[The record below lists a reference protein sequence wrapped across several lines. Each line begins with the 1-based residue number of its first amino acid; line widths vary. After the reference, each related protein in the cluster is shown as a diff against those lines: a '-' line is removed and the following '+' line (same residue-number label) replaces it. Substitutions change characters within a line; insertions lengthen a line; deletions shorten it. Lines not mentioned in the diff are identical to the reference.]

1 MSTLYEYEDTL
12 FFYNFYNNRQ
22 IFNKPNFLKIL
33 KLKWISATNRIMINI
48 KFLNVIKLILKR
60 NMISIRSRKVFNP
73 KIYFMRLIFQK

>member
-48 KFLNVIKLILKR
+48 KFLKR